1 MNLLPSKVGAEPKKL
16 AMLGALFAVLI
27 AVWLLNRNP
36 SGPDAISPG
45 NGAPVTLPVAAPVSL
60 PALPA
65 VTAPRAAPIPGQGPR
80 GAQRNTGG
88 SGIDDF
94 KPSLK
99 LKEGTDI
106 SKIDPSLRTD
116 LLAKL
121 HKLELTGGARSL
133 FEFAQAPVPP
143 PPPVEKINVFRKYGP
158 EAPPPVPVPAK
169 IAPPPPPPIP
179 LKYYGYSGTVRSN
192 GLRQAFFLEGEEIYV
207 AAENDTVK
215 SRYKIVRIGV
225 NSAVVEDTTNKNQQ
239 TLPLTEEGQ

>member
-1 MNLLPSKVGAEPKKL
+1 MNLLPSKVGAEPKKI
-16 AMLGALFAVLI
+16 AMLGGLLVVLV
-27 AVWLLNRNP
+27 AVWLLNRSP
-36 SGPDAISPG
+36 SSPDAP
-45 NGAPVTLPVAAPVSL
+45 T
-60 PALPA
+60 ALP
-65 VTAPRAAPIPGQGPR
+65 VTAPKSLPDLPAAVGPRTVPVRAAIPGQGPR
-80 GAQRNTGG
+80 VAQRNAGG

-94 KPSLK
+94 KPTLK

-116 LLAKL
+116 LIAKL
-121 HKLELTGGARSL
+121 HTLELTGGARSL
-133 FEFAQAPVPP
+133 FEFAQPPVPP

-158 EAPPPVPVPAK
+158 EAPPPIPVPAK
-169 IAPPPPPPIP
+169 IPPPPPPPIP
-179 LKYYGYSGTVRSN
+179 LKYYGYSGTVRAN

-215 SRYKIVRIGV
+215 NRYKIVRIGV